1 MNFQKKTK
9 EWRIAFYIA
18 AVVYCVGAVAY
29 IILAKGEVQEWA
41 DINHK
46 QGQKTELHEIQEEDQ
61 EHDEKSNNK
70 V

>member
-1 MNFQKKTK
+1 M
-9 EWRIAFYIA
+9 
-18 AVVYCVGAVAY
+18 YCVGAVAY